1 MLMSDKI
8 FLRDAVKDDC
18 RFIWESANDPAVR
31 AVSFSSDEI
40 PWEVHKVWFEKKLT
54 EPSTILL
61 LAENEQKE
69 KIGQLRF
76 EKKPEGY
83 VISVSLV
90 EEFRGKGL
98 GSSLIQLGSEQ
109 LFQIFSDADQINA
122 YIKPENRSS
131 IRSFEK
137 AGYKNA
143 GFATINEENDAVLM
157 VKKRN
162 AGSTMQEI

>member
-1 MLMSDKI
+1 MRTNKI
-8 FLRDAVKDDC
+8 LLRNAVKGDC
-18 RFIWESANDPAVR
+18 RFIWELANDPAVR

-40 PWEVHKVWFEKKLT
+40 PWEDHKVWFEKKIT

-61 LAENEQKE
+61 IAENEQKE

-90 EEFRGKGL
+90 ERFRGKGL
-98 GSSLIQLGSEQ
+98 GSLLIQLGSEK
-109 LFQIFSDADQINA
+109 LFQVFSYADKINA

-137 AGYKNA
+137 AGYRNA

-157 VKKRN
+157 VKKNTDSR
-162 AGSTMQEI
+162 M